1 MTRDELTERALS
13 ATEHTLDV
21 LERVLRHDGDHD
33 RERTDHDPAT
43 NTVLFA
49 ADQLVFALV
58 RYRAEHAIPQ
68 R

>member
-13 ATEHTLDV
+13 ATEQTLHV
-21 LERVLRHDGDHD
+21 LERVLRHDHERD
-33 RERTDHDPAT
+33 RERFDNDPAT

-49 ADQLVFALV
+49 ADQLGFALV
-58 RYRAEHAIPQ
+58 RYRAEHSIPQ